1 MEVQMSRRERKKLQ
15 SRNKILDAA
24 VVMFLDK
31 GYQSSSIADIMN
43 EADLGVGTFYN
54 YFNSKDDILLCL
66 LDRMALDVQN
76 RLTVLQNQGA
86 SHREI
91 LGVLVSDTAGLIE
104 KNSFVL
110 PLFLNAGNNSASKN
124 EGRHAPAFMKIFLQ
138 LVEAGQEAGEFR
150 QDVPSGVITELIH
163 SLFQAAAFSRLSL
176 SFQQNI
182 NSKMIILM
190 DGIRAKQD

>member
-1 MEVQMSRRERKKLQ
+1 
-15 SRNKILDAA
+15 
-24 VVMFLDK
+24 MFLDK
-31 GYQSSSIADIMN
+31 GYQSASIADIMN

-76 RLTVLQNQGA
+76 RLIVLQNQGA

-110 PLFLNAGNNSASKN
+110 PLFLNAGNNSASKSD
-124 EGRHAPAFMKIFLQ
+124 GRHAPAFMKIFLQ

>member
-86 SHREI
+86 VYWFLI
-91 LGVLVSDTAGLIE
+91 LLDLLRKTALYCLC
-104 KNSFVL
+104 S
-110 PLFLNAGNNSASKN
+110 
-124 EGRHAPAFMKIFLQ
+124 
-138 LVEAGQEAGEFR
+138 
-150 QDVPSGVITELIH
+150 
-163 SLFQAAAFSRLSL
+163 
-176 SFQQNI
+176 
-182 NSKMIILM
+182 
-190 DGIRAKQD
+190 